1 MRREGS
7 LESTLHQC
15 KTALVQTV
23 EPSLR
28 QRQRLETLRDLHLAA
43 SELAEEGGP
52 AATTVDAIAD
62 RAGVSRRTFFN
73 YFASK
78 EDAIL
83 GLVPPRIP
91 DEVLENP
98 LGEAA
103 DSDDLQRAVH
113 LLVATA
119 RASRMTVGGYARRRE
134 LVGRFPE
141 LNHRLKRQAQEIQDL
156 VLEELTGQDSRL
168 GEHVEGPL
176 DRTRALVLMA
186 AAIIRFAYESDPRT
200 LEEESLS
207 SFDTSISVFRS
218 LLKEV

>member
-1 MRREGS
+1 M
-7 LESTLHQC
+7 
-15 KTALVQTV
+15 QTV

-28 QRQRLETLRDLHLAA
+28 QRQRLATLRGLHLAA
-43 SELAEEGGP
+43 AELAEESGL
-52 AATTVDAIAD
+52 AAATVDAIAD

-83 GLVPPRIP
+83 GLIPPRVP
-91 DEVLENP
+91 DEVLEATVR
-98 LGEAA
+98 EAA
-103 DSDDLQRAVH
+103 GTDDLRRAVH

-134 LVGRFPE
+134 LVDRFPE
-141 LNHRLKRQAQEIQDL
+141 FTHRLKRQAQEIQEL
-156 VLEELTGQDSRL
+156 VLDQLTEQDSRL
-168 GEHVEGPL
+168 SEQVQGPL
-176 DRTRALVLMA
+176 DRARALVLMA
-186 AAIIRFAYESDPRT
+186 ASIMRFAYESDPRI

-207 SFDTSISVFRS
+207 SFDHSISVFRS